1 MVSDSSFYFGS
12 GLTDLTVTTNGRAVT
27 RIEFGKHTDRLPGS
41 RLERQVADQLREYV
55 DGDRKDFTFPI
66 ELVGSDFNRKVWH
79 RVSRIPYGQTVTYGE
94 IAREFEKPGAARA
107 VGTANG
113 RNPIPIVVPCH
124 RVVAAGGKLGG
135 FGGGLPLKRKL
146 LDLECSN
153 SPAVR

>member
-1 MVSDSSFYFGS
+1 VSDLSFRFES
-12 GLTDLTVTTNGRAVT
+12 ALTDLTVFTNGKAVT
-27 RIEFGKHTDRLPGS
+27 RIEFGKLTDRLPEN
-41 RLERQVADQLREYV
+41 RLERQVAHELREYFA
-55 DGDRKDFTFPI
+55 GKRKDFTFPI
-66 ELVGSDFNRKVWH
+66 DASGSDFNKRVWE
-79 RVSRIPYGQTVTYGE
+79 RVARIPYGQTVTYGE

-153 SPAVR
+153 SPAVS

>member
-1 MVSDSSFYFGS
+1 MG
-12 GLTDLTVTTNGRAVT
+12 LTVTTKGEAVT
-27 RIEFGKHTDRLPGS
+27 RIEFGTHATRS
-41 RLERQVADQLREYV
+41 AQSELERRVETELREYFA
-55 DGDRKDFTFPI
+55 GKRKYFTIPTDT
-66 ELVGSDFNRKVWH
+66 VGSEFNKKVWA

-94 IAREFEKPGAARA
+94 IAREFGNDGAARA

-113 RNPIPIVVPCH
+113 RNPIPIIIPCH

-153 SPAVR
+153 IPAVR

>member
-1 MVSDSSFYFGS
+1 MSDSSFCFES
-12 GLTDLTVTTNGRAVT
+12 DLTDLTVTTNGKAVT
-27 RIEFGKHTDRLPGS
+27 QIEFGKHTDRLPEG
-41 RLERQVADQLREYV
+41 RLEQQVVDELREYV
-55 DGDRKDFTFPI
+55 EGDRKQFTCPI
-66 ELVGSDFNRKVWH
+66 ELQGSDFNRRVWT
-79 RVSRIPYGQTVTYGE
+79 RVSRIPYGQTTTYGE

-113 RNPIPIVVPCH
+113 RNPIPIIIPCH

-153 SPAVR
+153 SPAVS

>member
-1 MVSDSSFYFGS
+1 MSEESFYFES
-12 GLTDLTVTTNGRAVT
+12 ALTDLTVTTNGTAVT
-27 RIEFGKHTDRLPGS
+27 RIEFGRHTDRSPQS
-41 RLERQVADQLREYV
+41 NMERRVNDELQEYF
-55 DGDRKDFTFPI
+55 DGQRKDFTFPI
-66 ELVGSDFNRKVWH
+66 EAEGSEFNRRVWE
-79 RVSRIPYGQTVTYGE
+79 RVAHIPYGHTVTYGE
-94 IAREFEKPGAARA
+94 IAREFGNVGAARA

-113 RNPIPIVVPCH
+113 RNPIPIVIPCH